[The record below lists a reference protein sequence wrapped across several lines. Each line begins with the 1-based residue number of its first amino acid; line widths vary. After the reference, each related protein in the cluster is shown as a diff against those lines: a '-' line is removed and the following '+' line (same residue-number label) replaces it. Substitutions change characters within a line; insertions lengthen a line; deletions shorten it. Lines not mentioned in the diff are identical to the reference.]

1 MHGRK
6 IRLHA
11 GKLRVEIAS
20 VRLALHARHERRRD
34 ALMINI
40 VPIDVPEESVRH
52 DFLGVSG
59 AAAKAQLRFAGEEL
73 LQDRDAV
80 ARHVDRVQGLVGE
93 NGVVDLVF
101 VFAAEGRLL
110 EEHLVDEDAKGPP
123 VDCAAVLLVEEDLEM
138 LVLRLRQMWKDIL
151 LEP

>member
-20 VRLALHARHERRRD
+20 VSLALNARHERRRD

-40 VPIDVPEESVRH
+40 VPIDIPEKSVRH
-52 DFLGVSG
+52 DFLGVGG
-59 AAAKAQLRFAGEEL
+59 AAAETQLGFAGEKL

-80 ARHVDRVQGLVGE
+80 ARHVDWVEGLVGE

-101 VFAAEGRLL
+101 VFAAERRLL

-123 VDCAAVLLVEEDLEM
+123 VDCAAVFLVKEDLGG
-138 LVLRLRQMWKDIL
+138 LVLRL
-151 LEP
+151 